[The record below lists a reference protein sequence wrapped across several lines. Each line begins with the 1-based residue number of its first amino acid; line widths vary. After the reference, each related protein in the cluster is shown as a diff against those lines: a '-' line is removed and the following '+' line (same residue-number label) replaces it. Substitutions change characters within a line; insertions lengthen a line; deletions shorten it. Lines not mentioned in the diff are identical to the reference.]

1 MDFDQWGPFVAMG
14 FGLFVLACLAVAVF
28 VWYKIVGRTG
38 YHPALAFLMIVPL
51 ANVVLLL
58 VLAFSD
64 WPIQRE
70 VEALRR
76 QATGGV

>member
-14 FGLFVLACLAVAVF
+14 FGLFILLCLTAAVF
-28 VWYKIVGRTG
+28 VWWKIVGRTG
-38 YHPALAFLMIVPL
+38 YHPALAFFMIVPL
-51 ANVVLLL
+51 ANIVLLL

-76 QATGGV
+76 QVAGGV